1 MRFDVGVV
9 GTGRV
14 GAVLGAALGAA
25 GHTVVA
31 ASGGSDESR
40 SRAHDL
46 LPGVPLVEADDVVER
61 AGLVLLA
68 VPDEA
73 LPGLVAGL
81 SARGRWRPGQIVVH
95 TSARFGVG
103 VLAPANHAQV
113 LPLALHP
120 AIRLSGTRVD
130 LLRLPEASMAVTAA
144 DAVAPIGEALAG
156 ELGMEPVRVP
166 EEDRPRYGAA
176 LRHAVDHL
184 PVIVEQA
191 LELLGT
197 LDGAQGRRLLATF
210 LLTGAEEALRVGR
223 PQRVAEVDDVDLL
236 RSDLEILDRSSPDS
250 RAVHLALMR
259 ATVSRAFAE
268 GDVGGAE
275 IDRLLD
281 VLAAGPRDDASG
293 GARD

>member
-1 MRFDVGVV
+1 
-9 GTGRV
+9 
-14 GAVLGAALGAA
+14 
-25 GHTVVA
+25 
-31 ASGGSDESR
+31 
-40 SRAHDL
+40 
-46 LPGVPLVEADDVVER
+46 
-61 AGLVLLA
+61 
-68 VPDEA
+68 
-73 LPGLVAGL
+73 
-81 SARGRWRPGQIVVH
+81 
-95 TSARFGVG
+95 
-103 VLAPANHAQV
+103 
-113 LPLALHP
+113 
-120 AIRLSGTRVD
+120 
-130 LLRLPEASMAVTAA
+130 MAVTAA